1 MSDKEI
7 KKVEDQLNGYKND
20 LNKGG
25 SFDDVIASYKKSSGS
40 GTDSSVSKVEV
51 LDKSSIGDEL
61 KEAIGKLKT
70 GKAET
75 LKVGSGDS
83 AIYYLV
89 YKKDVSKDV
98 DSYIGN
104 ESNRAG
110 VLASMKSDEFQ
121 STLTVLQ
128 RNSSMKKTLRLLTS
142 ISLNSSSLRL
152 SLQHRRQQHRHPI
165 KAQNN

>member
-40 GTDSSVSKVEV
+40 GTDSSVSNVEV

-61 KEAIGKLKT
+61 KKAIGKLKT

-89 YKKDVSKDV
+89 IRKT
-98 DSYIGN
+98 
-104 ESNRAG
+104 
-110 VLASMKSDEFQ
+110 
-121 STLTVLQ
+121 STRMLTAISATNQTEPVY
-128 RNSSMKKTLRLLTS
+128 LR
-142 ISLNSSSLRL
+142 
-152 SLQHRRQQHRHPI
+152 Q
-165 KAQNN
+165 